1 MIAEIQQCI
10 KGFENELK
18 NKFGANLKLVVAN
31 DYSNGIIEKI
41 IIAIA
46 QVSEVSYDLIVSKKR
61 GTQEVSD
68 ARMVAMYFIRLN
80 FPHFPYKKIGEH
92 FGNRD
97 HSTVI
102 NAVQVINT
110 RMEVNDMPIKIM
122 VASAAKKIE
131 EIKNAIYDNNQ

>member
-46 QVSEVSYDLIVSKKR
+46 QVSEVSYDLIVSKN
-61 GTQEVSD
+61 E
-68 ARMVAMYFIRLN
+68 A
-80 FPHFPYKKIGEH
+80 HKK
-92 FGNRD
+92 
-97 HSTVI
+97 S
-102 NAVQVINT
+102 Q
-110 RMEVNDMPIKIM
+110 MP
-122 VASAAKKIE
+122 E
-131 EIKNAIYDNNQ
+131 W

>member
-18 NKFGANLKLVVAN
+18 NKFGTTIKLVVAH
-31 DYSNGIIEKI
+31 DCSDGVIEKI
-41 IIAIA
+41 ITVIA

-61 GTQEVSD
+61 GATEVSD
-68 ARMVAMYFIRLN
+68 ARMVAMYFIKMN

-102 NAVQVINT
+102 NAVNVINT
-110 RMEVNDMPIKIM
+110 RLQVNDMPIKIM
-122 VASAAKKIE
+122 VADAAKKIE
-131 EIKNAIYDNNQ
+131 EIKNAKYDNNQ